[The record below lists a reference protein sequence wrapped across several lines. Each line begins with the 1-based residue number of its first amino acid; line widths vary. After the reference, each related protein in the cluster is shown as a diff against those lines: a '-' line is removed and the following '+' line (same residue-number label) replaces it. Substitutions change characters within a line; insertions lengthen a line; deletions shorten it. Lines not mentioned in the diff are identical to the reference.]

1 MEIKIIIADDHP
13 AVLLGLMH
21 ELSAISSLQI
31 IGQANNS
38 TQIIELLSTF
48 NCDVLITDFIMPG
61 GSVGDGMDM
70 LLFLRRHYQHLKIIV
85 FTAVNNQAL
94 MAEMLKL
101 GVNSVLNKAD
111 GVSHII
117 SALYAVHTGAIY
129 ISPQFDTTAQNLSH
143 YNNKKLTLRESEVM
157 KMYISGLSV
166 GEIADLLKRKKQT
179 VSSQKSSAMRKLGIT
194 SDADLFRFAYE
205 TGCASFG

>member
-13 AVLLGLMH
+13 AVLLGLIH

-70 LLFLRRHYQHLKIIV
+70 LLFLKRYYQHLKIIV
-85 FTAVNNQAL
+85 FTAINNQAL
-94 MAEMLKL
+94 IAEMLKL
-101 GVNSVLNKAD
+101 GVHSVLNKVD

-129 ISPQFDTTAQNLSH
+129 ISPQFDTAVQNLSH
-143 YNNKKLTLRESEVM
+143 YYNKKLTQRESEVM
-157 KMYISGLSV
+157 KLYISGLSV

-179 VSSQKSSAMRKLGIT
+179 ISSQKSSAMRKLGIT

-205 TGCASFG
+205 TGNASFG